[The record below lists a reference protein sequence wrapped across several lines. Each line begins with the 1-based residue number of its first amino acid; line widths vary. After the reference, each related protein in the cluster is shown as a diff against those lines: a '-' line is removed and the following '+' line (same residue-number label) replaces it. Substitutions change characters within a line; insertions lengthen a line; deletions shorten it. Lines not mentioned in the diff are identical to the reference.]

1 MPVFQLP
8 REPVF
13 PPVRLAD
20 PSGLLAVGG
29 DLSTSRLVEA
39 YRLGIFPWYGPGE
52 PILWWSPHPR
62 FVLFPDELKVSRS
75 MRQLLKKNLFRV
87 TFDAAFSSVID
98 SCRKPRPGSPE
109 TWITPEMREAYREL
123 HQSGLAHSV
132 EVWYGDTLAGGL
144 YGVSLGGCFFGESMF
159 SAMSNTSKVALIA
172 LVRRLRKLGFLLV
185 DCQVHTAHLGSLG
198 ARFIS
203 RSHFL
208 ELLRKS
214 RERETL
220 RGNWGPLMNDP
231 EPVSPIEEDSPASR

>member
-13 PPVRLAD
+13 PPVQLAD

-29 DLSTSRLVEA
+29 DLSMPRLVEA

-87 TFDAAFSSVID
+87 TFDTAFTSVVD
-98 SCRKPRPGSPE
+98 ACRKPRPGNPE

-159 SAMSNTSKVALIA
+159 SGMSNTSKIALIA
-172 LVRRLRKLGFLLV
+172 LVRRLQKLGFLLV
-185 DCQVHTAHLGSLG
+185 DCQVHTTHLGSLG
-198 ARFIS
+198 ARFVS
-203 RSHFL
+203 RSRFL
-208 ELLRKS
+208 ELLRKGQ
-214 RERETL
+214 ERETI
-220 RGNWGPLMNDP
+220 RGNWGSLMKEQ
-231 EPVSPIEEDSPASR
+231 EPGTPIQNGRPASG